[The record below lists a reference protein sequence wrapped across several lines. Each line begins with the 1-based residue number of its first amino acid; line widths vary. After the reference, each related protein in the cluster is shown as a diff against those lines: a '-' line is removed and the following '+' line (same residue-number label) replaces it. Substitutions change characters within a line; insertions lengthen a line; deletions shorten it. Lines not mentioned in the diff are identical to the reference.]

1 MTGNTFSPAR
11 LALLV
16 FLAGMHVPLLAGGA
30 ALEASDSTVSGPT
43 LALRLGKDRA
53 YPGEDIE
60 VTVTLVVGQA
70 PLRNVQYPTLAG
82 TGYRLSE
89 FGPPRQKALEHE
101 GRTLDAQEFVARL
114 TPFRSGDYQ
123 VGPATLKAEVLLPG
137 SGAAA
142 FFGNNEPTPL
152 KLESPSANL
161 HVLPL
166 PREGRPA
173 GFTGAIGRFTLD
185 RQVNPGEVQRGDPL
199 TVTTVIRGEGN
210 IEAFACPKLEPQGV
224 RSYPPRSRRTAE
236 SLSCEQVLVA
246 EAASGLTVPATA
258 ISFFDPRTGR
268 YQMVSADAVQ
278 VPVRPPRVAEP
289 ATLASALSK
298 QDTRPNQAVTDRMS
312 FYAWAALLCTGLL
325 MGLGIYGWM
334 RKRPVADVA
343 QTEHA
348 NAHAPARD
356 WLAEARDALVAEDP
370 ERFHRAA
377 YRALQGHLG
386 ASVGL
391 APGGITGDIVD
402 RVLRDVGLEEPLL
415 GQYKTLFNTCDRER
429 YALHADRRGGLDE
442 TYRLLQE
449 VVGKG

>member
-1 MTGNTFSPAR
+1 MTGNTFSSAR

-16 FLAGMHVPLLAGGA
+16 FLLGLHVPHHAGGA

-43 LALRLGKDRA
+43 LDLRLGRDRA

-60 VTVTLVVGQA
+60 VTVTLVVGQE

-114 TPFRSGDYQ
+114 TPSRSGDYQ

-210 IEAFACPKLEPQGV
+210 IEAFACPKLELHGV

-268 YQMVSADAVQ
+268 YRMVSADAVQ
-278 VPVRPPRVAEP
+278 VPVRPPP
-289 ATLASALSK
+289 GCSARHAGQRIARAGRETESGCY
-298 QDTRPNQAVTDRMS
+298 RPNGLLHLGC
-312 FYAWAALLCTGLL
+312 AALHGL
-325 MGLGIYGWM
+325 
-334 RKRPVADVA
+334 ADVSG
-343 QTEHA
+343 
-348 NAHAPARD
+348 RL
-356 WLAEARDALVAEDP
+356 WLDAEAPGHGRGPD
-370 ERFHRAA
+370 RA
-377 YRALQGHLG
+377 RKCP
-386 ASVGL
+386 ST
-391 APGGITGDIVD
+391 AP
-402 RVLRDVGLEEPLL
+402 
-415 GQYKTLFNTCDRER
+415 
-429 YALHADRRGGLDE
+429 
-442 TYRLLQE
+442 
-449 VVGKG
+449 